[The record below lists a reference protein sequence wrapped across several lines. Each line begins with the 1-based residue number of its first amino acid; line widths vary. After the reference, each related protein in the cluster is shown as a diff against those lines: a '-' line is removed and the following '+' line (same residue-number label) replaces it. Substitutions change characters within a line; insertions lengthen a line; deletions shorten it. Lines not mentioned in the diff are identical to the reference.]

1 MDTID
6 NAEITEE
13 LMDLIPQLNKLFYH
27 SIERTDSCLLP
38 PTHMR
43 VLITLIKCGTL
54 NVTNIAGHMGIQRQ
68 QLTKILDTLS
78 DKKLICRT
86 ENPENR
92 RLILISI
99 TEEGKSYIK
108 NMIRKK
114 AEIFSE
120 FLNTLTDEDKK
131 TLMRSIHILKSHLVK
146 ERLLPML

>member
-1 MDTID
+1 M
-6 NAEITEE
+6 
-13 LMDLIPQLNKLFYH
+13 
-27 SIERTDSCLLP
+27 
-38 PTHMR
+38 
-43 VLITLIKCGTL
+43 

-120 FLNTLTDEDKK
+120 ILNTLTDEDKK
-131 TLMRSIHILKSHLVK
+131 TLMRSIQILKSHLVK
-146 ERLLPML
+146 ERFLPML